1 MGYSVTFHFTTHLV
15 VKYPCLPRII
25 YMHIFYCLHDF
36 FVSMIIIEIFTFFR
50 EEYYDLAG
58 VEDSR

>member
-1 MGYSVTFHFTTHLV
+1 MQFGCKVILVYFKAFVFKCICLIVFMIVFFTNELDENF
-15 VKYPCLPRII
+15 LN
-25 YMHIFYCLHDF
+25 
-36 FVSMIIIEIFTFFR
+36 FFR